1 MDRTHG
7 DGWDAKKH
15 KLVDSTVSWPDLD
28 VSRKSACGHALV
40 FTKSVSDV
48 SDRFLVA
55 ALLGR

>member
-1 MDRTHG
+1 MDNG
-7 DGWDAKKH
+7 DGCDAKKY

-28 VSRKSACGHALV
+28 VSRKSACGHTLI
-40 FTKSVSDV
+40 FNESISDV